1 MWQTRIHKRTLNPG
15 KAVCMLTYLNL
26 FFNLLFTVFDEDFVF
41 EVRPATIGRRT
52 LEILLYDF
60 DAYSRHVCIGGLKIA
75 LAHVDLSDKVELVKS
90 LGPCSEQD
98 AKIELGDI
106 MVSLSFLPSAERLT
120 CVVIKARNLRVFD
133 DTRNSSGTLILTIT
147 YELLQHLIF
156 QIHMLR
162 YQLFTTARDSR
173 RRNRVLSAT
182 PLIQSLMKLLPL
194 IFRGKHS
201 NIPPLS
207 FWLCMIISLVLMS
220 C

>member
-1 MWQTRIHKRTLNPG
+1 MEKYFL
-15 KAVCMLTYLNL
+15 L
-26 FFNLLFTVFDEDFVF
+26 FFAVFDEDFVF

-75 LAHVDLSDKVELVKS
+75 LAHVDLSDKVTLCKS

-133 DTRNSSGTLILTIT
+133 DSRNSSG
-147 YELLQHLIF
+147 E
-156 QIHMLR
+156 
-162 YQLFTTARDSR
+162 
-173 RRNRVLSAT
+173 
-182 PLIQSLMKLLPL
+182 
-194 IFRGKHS
+194 
-201 NIPPLS
+201 
-207 FWLCMIISLVLMS
+207 
-220 C
+220 